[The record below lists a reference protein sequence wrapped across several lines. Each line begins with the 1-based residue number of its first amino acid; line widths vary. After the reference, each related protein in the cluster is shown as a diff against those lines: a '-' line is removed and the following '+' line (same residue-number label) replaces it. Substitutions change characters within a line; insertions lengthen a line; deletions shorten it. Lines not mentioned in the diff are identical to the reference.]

1 MEARYNERLKELSV
15 PGKETELYDYMLRCI
30 PLIKEYNEDP
40 TEEVTESKA
49 VASMKI
55 TSRKGVQRK
64 DIYKK
69 YLEVVEDEHTEVKLN
84 ASTTLCR
91 PCIACGA
98 RYTKTHD
105 ASTSEDIC
113 TECGAAEY
121 VQCDEVGFKEEQDI
135 EKNVVYSY
143 RRENH
148 FNEWV
153 SQFQAKETTSVP
165 PELIETLRQ
174 EFRKQKIKELS
185 EITHEKVRGLLKKLN
200 KNKYYEHVPY
210 ITTILNGIQPP
221 TMPQA
226 LEEKLRLMFYQVQK
240 PFEKHRPDG
249 RKNFLSYSYILY
261 KFCELLGED
270 DYLPCFP
277 LLKSKE
283 KLYNQDK
290 IWKNI
295 CTELQWEYIKT

>member
-15 PGKETELYDYMLRCI
+15 PGKEAELYDYMLRCM
-30 PLIKEYNEDP
+30 PLIKEYNEEV

-64 DIYKK
+64 DIYTK
-69 YLEVVEDEHTEVKLN
+69 YLEVVEDEHAEVKMN

-91 PCIACGA
+91 PCLSCGA
-98 RYTKTHD
+98 RYTKVHD
-105 ASTSEDIC
+105 AVTSEDIC
-113 TECGAAEY
+113 TECGTAEY
-121 VQCDEVGFKEEQDI
+121 VQSDEVGFKEEQDI

-174 EFRKQKIKELS
+174 EFKKQKIKELS

-240 PFEKHRPDG
+240 PFEKHRPPG

-290 IWKNI
+290 MWKSI
-295 CTELQWEYIKT
+295 CKELQWEYIKT